1 MESSK
6 RFAAYIWLLLLVW
19 GDHHSTN
26 GPLIE
31 SHKIICLFC
40 PLFLFLQWYKLR
52 VKEAESCR
60 SAKKTGQVS
69 SRPIFSA
76 KRTVLDVAALRCM
89 EIHGTFRNVDVS
101 AGAIVRK
108 KNPSFPTMLSCRRW
122 DTLHVRGDSW
132 DEAAASHAMIWR
144 LTDRWPVCLMGSY
157 QAGADRHSV
166 RSLNASQWTL
176 YFLPFFYVQVLIFD
190 YIRLLNFFGI
200 PKFPYEK
207 QIRNFVF
214 RRQNTNDMI
223 R

>member
-60 SAKKTGQVS
+60 SAKKNRPSLQSTHFFCKTHRVGCGCSQVYGNS
-69 SRPIFSA
+69 WDFPER
-76 KRTVLDVAALRCM
+76 RCLSWGNCD
-89 EIHGTFRNVDVS
+89 E
-101 AGAIVRK
+101 

-190 YIRLLNFFGI
+190 YIRLLDFFGI

>member
-60 SAKKTGQVS
+60 SAKKNRPSLQSTHFFCKTHRVGCGCSQVY
-69 SRPIFSA
+69 
-76 KRTVLDVAALRCM
+76 
-89 EIHGTFRNVDVS
+89 GN
-101 AGAIVRK
+101 
-108 KNPSFPTMLSCRRW
+108 
-122 DTLHVRGDSW
+122 SW
-132 DEAAASHAMIWR
+132 DFPERRCLSWGNCDEKKSKFSNNVELPKVRYATCQGR
-144 LTDRWPVCLMGSY
+144 LVRWGCCQSYNDLTTDRPLT
-157 QAGADRHSV
+157 RL
-166 RSLNASQWTL
+166 LNGILPGWCWQTL
-176 YFLPFFYVQVLIFD
+176 RQVLKRLSMNTLLLAFFYVQVLIFD